1 MMQYVMILF
10 MNGWPVE
17 VDRFKTLSE
26 CQEKVSIFNKAAT
39 QSGSQF
45 KVWCERI
52 KNVPTV

>member
-1 MMQYVMILF
+1 MMQYIMILF

-17 VDRFKTLSE
+17 VDRFRTLSE
-26 CQEKVSIFNKAAT
+26 CQEKVALFNRAAI
-39 QSGSQF
+39 QSESLF

>member
-17 VDRFKTLSE
+17 VDRFKTLTE